1 LEKQFLK
8 YAGIGLLL
16 VLIGIAAIFYVQRGA
31 HIELQGSM
39 LKVRTLPIDAASSAV
54 VIDFR
59 FLNPANYPFIVRKV
73 DVYLEDEQG
82 TDVEGTS
89 VADADVKRLFDY
101 YPILGQKFNPSLL
114 IRTKVAAH
122 QAMDRM
128 IAARF
133 ELPHRDLDARKRFKI
148 RIEDVDGAISE
159 IVEARSERR

>member
-1 LEKQFLK
+1 MEKQFVR
-8 YAGIGLLL
+8 YASIGLAL
-16 VLIGIAAIFYVQRGA
+16 VLAGVAAVFYIQRGA
-31 HIELQGSM
+31 HIELQGTL

-59 FLNPANYPFIVRKV
+59 FLNPANYPFIVRKA

-89 VADADVKRLFDY
+89 IAETDVNRLFEY
-101 YPILGQKFNPSLL
+101 YPILGQKFNKSLL

-122 QAMDRM
+122 QSMDRM
-128 IAARF
+128 LAVRF
-133 ELPHRDLDARKRFKI
+133 ELPHQDLDARKRFKI

-159 IVEARSERR
+159 ITEKKRR